1 MSYYTLVCT
10 LAPYPV
16 CVSSCTLICPSVL
29 YSCTLPCL
37 CVLLHLTLSV
47 CPLTPYPVC
56 VYCTLVPYPVCV
68 SSCTLPCLCVLLH
81 LTLFVCTVLLYLTL
95 SVCPLVPYPVCVFS
109 CTLPCLCAL
118 LYLTLSVCP
127 LAPYPVCVSSCTLP
141 CRCAL
146 LHLTLSVCTLAS
158 YPVCVSSRRCQYPS
172 LPPVPHDNHV
182 VILQSNRN
190 QVLCKEGNIKLKQ
203 FKYAFGLHYH
213 TLGLPTC
220 TVKSHFKALGLYN
233 FIRGFGW
240 AFKRGV
246 GALEAELK
254 NVLEQR
260 DKTYLRNEFRLTY
273 YFLSYIYNTFI
284 MRHNKRRIYFKNMYK
299 TDLCD

>member
-1 MSYYTLVCT
+1 MYSCTLPCLCVFLHLNLSKCTILLYLTLSVRT

-16 CVSSCTLICPSVL
+16 CVLLHLTLFVCNVLLYLTLSVSSCTLPCLCVL

-37 CVLLHLTLSV
+37 CV
-47 CPLTPYPVC
+47 
-56 VYCTLVPYPVCV
+56 
-68 SSCTLPCLCVLLH
+68 
-81 LTLFVCTVLLYLTL
+81 
-95 SVCPLVPYPVCVFS
+95 
-109 CTLPCLCAL
+109 L

-172 LPPVPHDNHV
+172 LPPVPHNNHV

-220 TVKSHFKALGLYN
+220 TVKSHFKALALYN

-240 AFKRGV
+240 AFKRGL

-254 NVLEQR
+254 MF
-260 DKTYLRNEFRLTY
+260 RNNE
-273 YFLSYIYNTFI
+273 IKHI
-284 MRHNKRRIYFKNMYK
+284 
-299 TDLCD
+299 